1 MPTRISKERFD
12 TFLFGLRGSG
22 QTENWTDVAHWE
34 THDGQALA
42 ALFYVENDKIDAFM
56 GALFLR
62 DEHNRF
68 CAFPPLVPFRT
79 KRAGE
84 QSILE
89 KLTDI
94 EAQTEP
100 LPVPDSD
107 LPAGIDLFTVEHD
120 APLNPIFLNLRDSQ
134 HSSAAREIIRET
146 AKWFVDRDGNFA
158 RDFQTTGTSARF
170 WELYL
175 FRVFRDLDFDIDFSV
190 ASPDFALSKGNMKLF
205 VEATTAN
212 PADQAF
218 VDLMA
223 GPAPP
228 PEDFW
233 RFIENDMALIFGS
246 PLYTKQMKAYWE
258 KAPVKG
264 HPFAIA
270 VADFHAPGS
279 MTWSH
284 TALSIYLYGVSVMRK
299 TGEDGQE
306 MAAPKPLE
314 EHRRGDKVIP
324 AGFFNQP
331 GTEHISAVIF
341 SNAGTKA
348 KFTRMGT
355 LAGFGDPDMA
365 VRRMGIQ
372 SNPMPGALEGLPFDI
387 NIEAPD
393 YEERWPDEL
402 EIYHNPNAVIP
413 WPDESVLPDVT
424 HFKKHD
430 GELIWRG
437 APFRVLTSRT
447 LVERRPPFSNADEEI
462 R

>member
-1 MPTRISKERFD
+1 
-12 TFLFGLRGSG
+12 
-22 QTENWTDVAHWE
+22 
-34 THDGQALA
+34 
-42 ALFYVENDKIDAFM
+42 
-56 GALFLR
+56 
-62 DEHNRF
+62 
-68 CAFPPLVPFRT
+68 
-79 KRAGE
+79 
-84 QSILE
+84 
-89 KLTDI
+89 
-94 EAQTEP
+94 
-100 LPVPDSD
+100 
-107 LPAGIDLFTVEHD
+107 
-120 APLNPIFLNLRDSQ
+120 
-134 HSSAAREIIRET
+134 
-146 AKWFVDRDGNFA
+146 
-158 RDFQTTGTSARF
+158 
-170 WELYL
+170 
-175 FRVFRDLDFDIDFSV
+175 
-190 ASPDFALSKGNMKLF
+190 
-205 VEATTAN
+205 
-212 PADQAF
+212 
-218 VDLMA
+218 
-223 GPAPP
+223 
-228 PEDFW
+228 
-233 RFIENDMALIFGS
+233 MALIFGS

>member
-190 ASPDFALSKGNMKLF
+190 ASPDFALSKGDMKLF

-284 TALSIYLYGVSVMRK
+284 TALSIYLYGV
-299 TGEDGQE
+299 
-306 MAAPKPLE
+306 
-314 EHRRGDKVIP
+314 
-324 AGFFNQP
+324 
-331 GTEHISAVIF
+331 
-341 SNAGTKA
+341 
-348 KFTRMGT
+348 TRMGT

>member
-190 ASPDFALSKGNMKLF
+190 ASPDFALSKGDMKLF

-324 AGFFNQP
+324 AGFLINPVQS
-331 GTEHISAVIF
+331 ISQLSFFERGHEGEVHTHG
-341 SNAGTKA
+341 N
-348 KFTRMGT
+348 TRR
-355 LAGFGDPDMA
+355 
-365 VRRMGIQ
+365 VRR
-372 SNPMPGALEGLPFDI
+372 P
-387 NIEAPD
+387 
-393 YEERWPDEL
+393 
-402 EIYHNPNAVIP
+402 
-413 WPDESVLPDVT
+413 
-424 HFKKHD
+424 
-430 GELIWRG
+430 
-437 APFRVLTSRT
+437 
-447 LVERRPPFSNADEEI
+447 
-462 R
+462 